1 VKYAFIQRRRS
12 RWPVSVMCEVMG
24 WSLGERMTLQ
34 LVMDVLRMAWF
45 RHCPGMCSGLIFH
58 SDLDSQYCGNDF
70 QDLLKEYG
78 IRGSISR
85 KADCWDNDCSETL
98 FRSLKVEWPYGMRF
112 DTRRAAKDEVI
123 DRLLWHNSRR
133 LHLTLGYTSPI
144 QYEQHWLATQPKTVN
159 I

>member
-1 VKYAFIQRRRS
+1 
-12 RWPVSVMCEVMG
+12 MCEVMG

-70 QDLLKEYG
+70 QDLLKEW
-78 IRGSISR
+78 R
-85 KADCWDNDCSETL
+85 
-98 FRSLKVEWPYGMRF
+98 
-112 DTRRAAKDEVI
+112 
-123 DRLLWHNSRR
+123 
-133 LHLTLGYTSPI
+133 I
-144 QYEQHWLATQPKTVN
+144 Q